1 MLKGHRNKIDT
12 KTSPECSTAHWQ
24 GKRDPR
30 TFSFKLQKEYDTANK
45 TGEEKNINK
54 RNLQKQLP

>member
-30 TFSFKLQKEYDTANK
+30 TFSFKLQKEYDTAKK
-45 TGEEKNINK
+45 TGKEYKQKKSTKTTAIN
-54 RNLQKQLP
+54 